1 MGSREGGI
9 HCSPEGLI
17 TQDNMQLNKLIKSKA
32 VLCLIYLV
40 ISDVRVCSCHFPSA
54 VILELGVQISLIV
67 KIKLAIPFISDV
79 DRLKTEKVVLNVDRY
94 ISITQ
99 DQYVSD

>member
-9 HCSPEGLI
+9 HCSPERLI
-17 TQDNMQLNKLIKSKA
+17 THDNMQLNKLIKSKA
-32 VLCLIYLV
+32 VLILLCLIYLV

-67 KIKLAIPFISDV
+67 KIKLAIPSISCG
-79 DRLKTEKVVLNVDRY
+79 
-94 ISITQ
+94 
-99 DQYVSD
+99 